1 MGSNLPISC
10 LLTIIVQEDSVLLW
24 KEVCSNKLLAK
35 VDLVLF
41 LNKCDILELK
51 LKSGVR
57 LQKYVRSFGDRA
69 NDPEVAQKCGYMRV
83 ICAATRLMG
92 CPRRLQEQVQRHP
105 SRAFTNSTEI
115 LRVLHIGHCTYAQF
129 I

>member
-1 MGSNLPISC
+1 MGSYFPIAR
-10 LLTIIVQEDSVLLW
+10 LLTIIMQEDSVLLW

-83 ICAATRLMG
+83 SSAL
-92 CPRRLQEQVQRHP
+92 
-105 SRAFTNSTEI
+105 
-115 LRVLHIGHCTYAQF
+115 
-129 I
+129 